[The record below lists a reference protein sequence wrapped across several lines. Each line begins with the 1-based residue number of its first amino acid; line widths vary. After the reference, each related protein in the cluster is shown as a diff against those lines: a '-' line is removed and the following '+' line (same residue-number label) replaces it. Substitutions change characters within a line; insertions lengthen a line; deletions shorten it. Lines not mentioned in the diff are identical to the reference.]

1 MNTDETI
8 QQKAAA
14 AADKAQAATEEFI
27 DDPKGQIKRRA
38 GQAAGDA
45 SYAFNSLVDSIE
57 DCTRRSPGCALLIA
71 GLIGVCVGRH
81 FYKK

>member
-1 MNTDETI
+1 MSTDETI
-8 QQKAAA
+8 QEKAAA

-27 DDPKGQIKRRA
+27 DDPKEQIKRRA
-38 GQAAGDA
+38 CQAAGNA
-45 SYAFNSLVDSIE
+45 TYAVNSLVDSIE
-57 DCTRRSPGCALLIA
+57 DCTRRSPGSALLIA